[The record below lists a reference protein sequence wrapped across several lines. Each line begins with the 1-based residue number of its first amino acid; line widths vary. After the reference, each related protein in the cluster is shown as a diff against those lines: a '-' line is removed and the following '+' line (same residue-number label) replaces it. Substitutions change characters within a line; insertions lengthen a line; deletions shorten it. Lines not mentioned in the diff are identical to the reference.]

1 MSARE
6 KRLETFRK
14 SQTKRAKTKK
24 EKGYVQLNCWVK
36 EDTKKTINEIKKEK
50 GYEEMGEVLD
60 FKFKKSHV

>member
-14 SQTKRAKTKK
+14 SQTKRAKTKQ

-50 GYEEMGEVLD
+50 GYEEIGYVLD

>member
-14 SQTKRAKTKK
+14 SQTKRAK
-24 EKGYVQLNCWVK
+24 
-36 EDTKKTINEIKKEK
+36 IKKEK

>member
-14 SQTKRAKTKK
+14 SQTKRSKTKK

-50 GYEEMGEVLD
+50 GYEEIGYVLD